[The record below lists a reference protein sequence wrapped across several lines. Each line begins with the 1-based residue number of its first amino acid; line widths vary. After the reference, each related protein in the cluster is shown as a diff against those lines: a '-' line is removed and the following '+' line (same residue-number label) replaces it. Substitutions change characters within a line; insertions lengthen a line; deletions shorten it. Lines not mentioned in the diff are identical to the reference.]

1 MTTDLKVSNI
11 SKIYPG
17 CIAND
22 NVSLKF
28 KSGKIYA
35 LLGENGAGKSTL
47 VKILSGVVS
56 PDSGEVFLND
66 KSLRLNSPLDAKK
79 NKIGMVFQHFNLFET
94 LSVFENLSIDANE
107 DNKDLRSKIKNI
119 LNKYNFS
126 IDLDIPVLN
135 LSAGQK
141 QKVEIIRCLLR
152 NPKVLIMDEPTSV
165 LTEQETD
172 ELFISLKKF
181 CEEGILIIYI
191 THKLKEVL
199 SLCDE
204 VAVMRKGRVVSVSNT
219 LDEKVETLAN
229 KMVGQKLAKIK
240 KKISILKNKD
250 EILKVKHLNFYS
262 DDPFETNL
270 ININFSVK
278 KGECLGIAGISG
290 NGQNELFQI
299 LSGEI
304 ITEDTSIIFR
314 NKEIA
319 KLNPKN
325 RREYLM
331 AFSPE
336 DRISQA
342 AVPELKIFENV
353 ALNNFK
359 SSNFFEGGLINEKK
373 IKEHSSKILSDFSVN
388 TNNVELKSQ
397 FLSGGNLQKLIL
409 GRELITAPELLICYN
424 PTWGLD
430 VGAINYIHET
440 LIKINEQ
447 EKSTI
452 LISTD
457 TEELLKLSDRI
468 AVIYKGKLSKIM
480 NSEDVTPEKLGVLMG
495 GGSIDQN

>member
-1 MTTDLKVSNI
+1 MKTDLKISNI
-11 SKIYPG
+11 SKIYPN

-22 NVSLKF
+22 NISLQF

-47 VKILSGVVS
+47 VKILSGIIR
-56 PDSGEVFLND
+56 PDSGEVFLN
-66 KSLRLNSPLDAKK
+66 KIKIKLNSPIDAKK

-94 LSVFENLSIDANE
+94 LSVFENLSIVSNE
-107 DNKDLRSKIKNI
+107 DNKDLKIRIYEI
-119 LNKYNFS
+119 LKKYNFS
-126 IDLDIPVLN
+126 IDLDVPVLN

-141 QKVEIIRCLLR
+141 QKVEILRCLLKS
-152 NPKVLIMDEPTSV
+152 PKVIIMDEPTSV
-165 LTEQETD
+165 LTEQETG
-172 ELFISLKKF
+172 ELFTSLKKF

-204 VAVMRKGRVVSVSNT
+204 VAVMRKGKVVSVSQTKN
-219 LDEKVETLAN
+219 EKLETLAN
-229 KMVGQKLAKIK
+229 KMVGQKLSKIN
-240 KKISILKNKD
+240 KKINNFKIKD
-250 EILKVKHLNFYS
+250 EIFKVKNLNFYS

-270 ININFSVK
+270 FNINFSVK

-304 ITEDTSIIFR
+304 ITPDTSIVFR
-314 NKEIA
+314 DKEIA
-319 KLNPKN
+319 KLNPKQ

-342 AVPELKIFENV
+342 AVPELKIYENV

-359 SSNFFEGGLINEKK
+359 SSNFFVNGLVNEKK
-373 IKEHSSKILSDFSVN
+373 IKEHSKKILSDFSVN
-388 TNNVELKSQ
+388 TDNVELRSQ

-440 LIKINEQ
+440 LIKINHQ

-468 AVIYKGKLSKIM
+468 AVIYKGKLSKFM
-480 NSEDVTPEKLGVLMG
+480 TSDEVTPERLGVLMG
-495 GGSIDQN
+495 GGSVD

>member
-1 MTTDLKVSNI
+1 MKTDLKISNI
-11 SKIYPG
+11 SKIYPN

-22 NVSLKF
+22 NISLQF

-47 VKILSGVVS
+47 VKILSGIIR
-56 PDSGEVFLND
+56 PDSGEVFLN
-66 KSLRLNSPLDAKK
+66 KIKIKLNSPIDAKK

-94 LSVFENLSIDANE
+94 LSVFENLSIVSNE
-107 DNKDLRSKIKNI
+107 DNKDLKIRIYEI
-119 LNKYNFS
+119 LKKYNFS
-126 IDLDIPVLN
+126 IDLDVPVLN

-141 QKVEIIRCLLR
+141 QKVEILRCLLKS
-152 NPKVLIMDEPTSV
+152 PKVIIMDEPTSV
-165 LTEQETD
+165 LTEQETE
-172 ELFISLKKF
+172 ELFASLKKF
-181 CEEGILIIYI
+181 YEEGILIIYI

-204 VAVMRKGRVVSVSNT
+204 VAVMRKGKVVSVSQTKN
-219 LDEKVETLAN
+219 EKLETLAN
-229 KMVGQKLAKIK
+229 KMVGQKLSKIN
-240 KKISILKNKD
+240 KKINNFKIKD
-250 EILKVKHLNFYS
+250 EIFKVKNLNFYS

-270 ININFSVK
+270 FNINFSVK

-304 ITEDTSIIFR
+304 ITPDTSIVFR
-314 NKEIA
+314 DKEIA
-319 KLNPKN
+319 KLNPKQ

-342 AVPELKIFENV
+342 AVPELKIYENV

-359 SSNFFEGGLINEKK
+359 SSNFFVNGLVNEKK
-373 IKEHSSKILSDFSVN
+373 IKEHSKKILSDFSVN
-388 TNNVELKSQ
+388 TDNVELRSQ

-440 LIKINEQ
+440 LIKINHQ

-468 AVIYKGKLSKIM
+468 AVIYKGKLSKFM
-480 NSEDVTPEKLGVLMG
+480 TSDEVTPERLGVLMG
-495 GGSIDQN
+495 GGSVD